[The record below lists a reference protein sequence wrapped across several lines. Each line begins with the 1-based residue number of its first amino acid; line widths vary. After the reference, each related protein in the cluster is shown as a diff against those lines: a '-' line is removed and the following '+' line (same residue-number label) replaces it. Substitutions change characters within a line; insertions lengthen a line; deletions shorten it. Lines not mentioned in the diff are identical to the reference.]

1 MDVEGIGKAHEEVEQ
16 GAVVDGFGDLGVV
29 PPGLTEAFDLPIAD
43 AMSMARQGLYEFQQ
57 QSMFRRK
64 GGGLQV
70 TIAQGR
76 RGSRVLLSLQLQ
88 EPGMAAESIVAA
100 VERRDIGGDH
110 FVLGPAERTVREVQP
125 AGLMDSSQEVGS

>member
-125 AGLMDSSQEVGS
+125 AGLMDSPQEVGS